1 MLFLRYMY
9 IFTLAVWLGGM
20 IILGTLAAP
29 ATFDTLQARNPSG
42 GRVAAGAVFG
52 EMLKRFHRVSYV
64 AGVIMIASLIGMAAL
79 GQRPIDFG
87 VRLGLLSI
95 MLLLSLGSGMV
106 VTARIEKLQQATAGP
121 ISGLPSDDPRRQQF
135 GQLHGLSNL
144 LMMLNVA
151 GGLAL
156 VYWEAKG

>member
-1 MLFLRYMY
+1 
-9 IFTLAVWLGGM
+9 
-20 IILGTLAAP
+20 
-29 ATFDTLQARNPSG
+29 
-42 GRVAAGAVFG
+42 
-52 EMLKRFHRVSYV
+52 
-64 AGVIMIASLIGMAAL
+64 
-79 GQRPIDFG
+79 
-87 VRLGLLSI
+87 

-121 ISGLPSDDPRRQQF
+121 ISGLPSDDSRRQQF

>member
-20 IILGTLAAP
+20 IILGALAAP

-79 GQRPIDFG
+79 GQRPTDFG

-106 VTARIEKLQQATAGP
+106 VAERVEKLQQATAGP
-121 ISGLPSDDPRRQQF
+121 ISALPSDDPRRQQF
-135 GQLHGLSNL
+135 GRLHGLSNL